1 MENEKEIMEAM
12 EKRQFVGKDKKEGD
26 MWDTLAE
33 LFDGCGGCQG
43 CNIEQEGDQC

>member
-1 MENEKEIMEAM
+1 MEKNEKDIELEM
-12 EKRQFVGKDKKEGD
+12 EKRQFVGEDKKEWD

-43 CNIEQEGDQC
+43 CNIEQEEKQ